1 MDLKAFLS
9 EKPQKTCEKDGLK
22 RQALAQG
29 KVYVQGK
36 TKNGKAFFVITYKD
50 GQVEKTTQAKK
61 TDKTVEW
68 LKKFNDGIVFT
79 DKAKSF
85 IED

>member
-9 EKPQKTCEKDGLK
+9 EKPQKTVEKDSLK
-22 RQALAQG
+22 RQALEQG
-29 KVYVQGK
+29 KVFVQGK
-36 TKNGKAFFVITYKD
+36 TKNGKEFFIITYKE

-61 TDKTVEW
+61 TAKTVEW
-68 LKKFNDGIVFT
+68 LKKFNEGIVFS

-85 IED
+85 MED